1 MLHVHRSAHL
11 EPLAGVLADVLRAPA
26 GDPLAPE
33 WVVVGSRPLERWLT
47 ARLAERLGICA
58 HVRFLSPS
66 TVLEELLE
74 STLGV
79 TRATVRGWRAERL
92 TWRVLA
98 ALPAHLD
105 DECFAGVRRY
115 LHPDDDTAG
124 DPRVVSARALAFARR
139 LGECFHRYASA
150 DPARVRRWDA
160 GKDEGWQSVLWRAL
174 HEEGRAAHPAALAA
188 EAEARLR
195 AGTRP
200 AVPSRIVW
208 LAQPG
213 TPALHVRT
221 LVALAAAGTDVHA
234 LLALPPR
241 ADAAASPL
249 RTSLGR
255 LGDDLEAL
263 LARACTELDVVPD
276 EPSRDASHGARAAV
290 PRTALDVLRAEVLG
304 GARETGVP
312 LAPDDATWRVHA
324 CHGPMRQAEVLR
336 DELLAL
342 LDADPTLRPRDI
354 LVLTPDVARVAPLVE
369 AAFAATGGAAPLPLR
384 VVDRPARRGNAAADV
399 ALRVLDLAPSRV
411 DVVQVLDLVT
421 LPAVAAR
428 FGLDAG
434 AEDVLRRWVREGAVR
449 WGMDGDDR
457 ASTHALPADEEHT
470 WRFGLERLLLGWGF
484 PGDGRT
490 LWEGALPVDAV
501 EGSEAERLGRFA
513 EACTRTFEM
522 VRAVRG
528 ARTIGEWRDLLR
540 RTVDALVDD
549 GPDQVLAR
557 RAWRD
562 ALDALVE
569 ESAGCDRPV
578 EPAAVRLLLGARF
591 DEPSGSEGSAGSVT
605 LAKLAPGRVVPARVI
620 ALVGLDD
627 GAWPRA
633 RGGMGFDLLARERVP
648 GAADANAEDRQ
659 RLLEAI
665 LAAGERLLVTYTGRT
680 LDTND
685 PVPPAVPV
693 GELLDALDARCV
705 RADDARAADGVALPA
720 RTVVERAH
728 PLQPFGPGAF
738 GGDGL
743 PPRSHDATHLA
754 GALALRGARVDAP
767 SFLTRALPALPERVV
782 TVDALAAFLAAPAR
796 AMVAGR
802 LGVWIGAPESL
813 EVDDPLDLDG
823 LDRWA
828 LRHDVLARLLDDED
842 PEPSLALQR
851 AAGRLPHGPLGHV
864 AFGAAVAEA
873 RTVTRLAQER
883 KRAVRTAGADVDRTI
898 GGWRLVGRVG
908 PLFDGALFEVH
919 AGGLRAKQLLA
930 FWVRH
935 LALHLADGAG
945 TGAPTSTI
953 VGLPKRTPTDGRVAF
968 PPVPDAEARLA
979 ELLTLHGEAMCRPL
993 PLLPEP
999 ALEYVQAFTP
1009 KRTPEDAHREGLAK
1023 AVASWHDRRDA
1034 WSERLLGANPFADA
1048 DQFARLSRTVWAPL
1062 LTCVGAPASESA
1074 E

>member
-1 MLHVHRSAHL
+1 MLRLHRSARL
-11 EPLAGVLADVLRAPA
+11 EPLAEVLADVLRAPA

-92 TWRVLA
+92 TWRLLA

-105 DECFAGVRRY
+105 EECFAGVRRY
-115 LHPDDDTAG
+115 LLGDDAANASDA
-124 DPRVVSARALAFARR
+124 RVVNARALAFARR
-139 LGECFHRYASA
+139 LGECFARYASA
-150 DPARVRRWDA
+150 DPARVRRWDE
-160 GKDEGWQSVLWRAL
+160 GVDEGWQSVLWRAL
-174 HEEGRAAHPAALAA
+174 HEDGRPTHQAALAA
-188 EAEARLR
+188 DTEARLL
-195 AGTRP
+195 AGMRP

-208 LAQPG
+208 MAQPG
-213 TPALHVRT
+213 TPMLHVRT
-221 LVALAAAGTDVHA
+221 MVALAAAGVDVHA

-241 ADAAASPL
+241 ASDAAPPL
-249 RTSLGR
+249 RASLGR
-255 LGDDLEAL
+255 LGDDLDAL
-263 LARACTELDVVPD
+263 LARACAELGVAP
-276 EPSRDASHGARAAV
+276 EHASHAALAAA
-290 PRTALDVLRAEVLG
+290 PRTALDALRAEVLG
-304 GARETGVP
+304 AARATPVP
-312 LAPDDATWRVHA
+312 IAADDATLRVHA

-342 LDADPTLRPRDI
+342 LDADPTLRPRDV

-399 ALRVLDLAPSRV
+399 ALRVLDLAASRV
-411 DVVQVLDLVT
+411 NVVEVLDLVT

-449 WGMDGDDR
+449 WGMDADDR

-501 EGSEAERLGRFA
+501 EGSEAERLGRFV

-528 ARTIGEWRDLLR
+528 ARTPGAWREVLR
-540 RTVDALVDD
+540 ATVDALVDD
-549 GPDQVLAR
+549 GPDHVLAR

-569 ESAGCDRPV
+569 ESAGCERPV

-591 DEPSGSEGSAGSVT
+591 DEPAGSEGSAGSVT
-605 LAKLAPGRVVPARVI
+605 LARLAPGRVVPARVI

-648 GAADANAEDRQ
+648 GVADANAEDRQ
-659 RLLEAI
+659 RLLETI
-665 LAAGERLLVTYTGRT
+665 LAAGERLLITYTGRT

-693 GELLDALDARCV
+693 GEMLDALDARCV
-705 RADDARAADGVALPA
+705 RADDARDADGVPLHA

-767 SFLTRALPALPERVV
+767 PFLTRALPALAERVV
-782 TVDALAAFLAAPAR
+782 TVDALASFLAAPAR
-796 AMVAGR
+796 AMVSGR

-813 EVDDPLDLDG
+813 DVDDPLDLDG

-842 PEPSLALQR
+842 PAPSLALQR

-873 RTVTRLAQER
+873 RTVSRLADAR
-883 KRAVRTAGADVDRTI
+883 RSATRTAGADVDRTI

-908 PLFDGALFEVH
+908 PLFDGCLFEVH
-919 AGGLRAKQLLA
+919 AGQLRAKQLLA

-935 LALHLADGAG
+935 LALHCADGAG

-953 VGLPKRTPTDGRVAF
+953 VGLPKRTPTDGRIAF
-968 PPVPDAEARLA
+968 APVPDAEARLA
-979 ELLTLHGEAMCRPL
+979 ELLALYGEAMSRPL

-999 ALEYVQAFTP
+999 SLAYVEAFTP
-1009 KRTPEDAHREGLAK
+1009 KRTPEDAHREGIAK
-1023 AVASWHDRRDA
+1023 AVAAWNERRDA
-1034 WSERLLGANPFADA
+1034 WSERLLGENPFADA
-1048 DQFARLSRTVWAPL
+1048 ERFAGLARTVWSPL
-1062 LTCVGAPASESA
+1062 LACVGARATEAA

>member
-1 MLHVHRSAHL
+1 
-11 EPLAGVLADVLRAPA
+11 
-26 GDPLAPE
+26 
-33 WVVVGSRPLERWLT
+33 
-47 ARLAERLGICA
+47 
-58 HVRFLSPS
+58 
-66 TVLEELLE
+66 
-74 STLGV
+74 
-79 TRATVRGWRAERL
+79 
-92 TWRVLA
+92 
-98 ALPAHLD
+98 
-105 DECFAGVRRY
+105 
-115 LHPDDDTAG
+115 
-124 DPRVVSARALAFARR
+124 
-139 LGECFHRYASA
+139 YASA

-160 GKDEGWQSVLWRAL
+160 GTDEGWQSILWCAL
-174 HEEGRAAHPAALAA
+174 HEDGAPTHPAALAA
-188 EAEARLR
+188 DAEARLLSG
-195 AGTRP
+195 ARP
-200 AVPSRIVW
+200 QVPSRIVW

-221 LVALAAAGTDVHA
+221 MVSLAAAGVDVHA

-241 ADAAASPL
+241 ATGSSSPL
-249 RTSLGR
+249 RASLGR
-255 LGDDLEAL
+255 LGDDLDAL
-263 LARACTELDVVPD
+263 LDRACADLAVVP
-276 EPSRDASHGARAAV
+276 EHATHATRVALAAAPRA
-290 PRTALDVLRAEVLG
+290 ALDVLRAEVLG
-304 GARETGVP
+304 AAHDAPVS
-312 LAPDDATWRVHA
+312 LATDDATWRVHA

-354 LVLTPDVARVAPLVE
+354 LVLTPDVARIAPLIE

-399 ALRVLDLAPSRV
+399 ALRVLDLAASRTN
-411 DVVQVLDLVT
+411 VVEVLDLVT

-434 AEDVLRRWVREGAVR
+434 AEDVLRRWVRESAVR
-449 WGMDGDDR
+449 WGMDADDR
-457 ASTHALPADEEHT
+457 ASVHELPADEEHT

-513 EACTRTFEM
+513 EACTRTFDA

-528 ARTIGEWRDLLR
+528 ARTLCAWRDVLR
-540 RTVDALVDD
+540 TIVDALVDD
-549 GPDQVLAR
+549 GPDHVLAR

-569 ESAGCDRPV
+569 EGTGCDRPV
-578 EPAAVRLLLGARF
+578 EAAAVRLLLGARF
-591 DEPSGSEGSAGSVT
+591 DEPTGSEGSAGSVT

-627 GAWPRA
+627 GVWPRA
-633 RGGMGFDLLARERVP
+633 RGGVGFDLLARERMP

-705 RADDARAADGVALPA
+705 RADDARDRDGAPLHA
-720 RTVVERAH
+720 RTIVERTH
-728 PLQPFGPGAF
+728 PLQPFGAGAF

-754 GALALRGARVDAP
+754 GALALRGPRADAP
-767 SFLTRALPALPERVV
+767 RFLTRALPALAERVV

-813 EVDDPLDLDG
+813 DVDDPLDLDG

-828 LRHDVLARLLDDED
+828 LRHDVLARLLDDASAD
-842 PEPSLALQR
+842 PSPSLALQR

-873 RTVTRLAQER
+873 RTVSRLAGAR
-883 KRAVRTAGADVDRTI
+883 RDAVRTAGVDIDRTI
-898 GGWRLVGRVG
+898 DGWRLVGRVG
-908 PLFDGALFEVH
+908 PLFDGCLFEVH
-919 AGGLRAKQLLA
+919 AGALRAKHLLS

-935 LALHLADGAG
+935 LALHLADGPG
-945 TGAPTSTI
+945 TGAPTSTL
-953 VGLPKRTPTDGRVAF
+953 VGLPKRAPTDGRLAF
-968 PPVPDAEARLA
+968 APVPDAAACLGT
-979 ELLTLHGEAMCRPL
+979 LLSLYGEAMCTPL
-993 PLLPEP
+993 PLLPDP
-999 ALEYVQAFTP
+999 SLAYVEAFTP
-1009 KRTPEDAHREGLAK
+1009 KRTEDDAHREGMGK
-1023 AVASWHDRRDA
+1023 ARKAWDTGHDA
-1034 WSERLLGANPFADA
+1034 WAERLLGENPFRDEKR
-1048 DQFARLSRTVWAPL
+1048 FAELSVRVWEPL
-1062 LTCVGAPASESA
+1062 LACAGARAMMEDAS
-1074 E
+1074 